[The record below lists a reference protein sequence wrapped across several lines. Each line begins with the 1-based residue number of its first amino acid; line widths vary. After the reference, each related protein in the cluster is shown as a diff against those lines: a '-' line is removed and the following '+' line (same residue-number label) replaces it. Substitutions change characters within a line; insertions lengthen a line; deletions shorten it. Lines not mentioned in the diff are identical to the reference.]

1 MKQEAISF
9 VEEVT
14 KSRRRK
20 STILEIG
27 GDITVHGAEMSL
39 QEAIDFDTSRFAK
52 QAVVSAWVIS
62 RKLFDKKVK
71 GALASD
77 VERVVSAGEHLGKIV
92 KARLP
97 ANLLL
102 EDYFDVVE
110 ACQALTDRLD
120 GEANQI
126 IKTIC
131 EVSKVHKRRL

>member
-1 MKQEAISF
+1 
-9 VEEVT
+9 
-14 KSRRRK
+14 
-20 STILEIG
+20 
-27 GDITVHGAEMSL
+27 
-39 QEAIDFDTSRFAK
+39 
-52 QAVVSAWVIS
+52 VIS

-131 EVSKVHKRRL
+131 EVSKVHKRRLWPAGMRSSVDNAHYRAMLKPMPGEFSLLAYELVCSYGRKPEQGRP